1 MQVVETGKV
10 EGNFFFNHKEIV
22 PVRIFVSS
30 NNMSLCL
37 VEKLKKIKADIQN

>member
-10 EGNFFFNHKEIV
+10 EGNFFFKIKKV

-37 VEKLKKIKADIQN
+37 VEKLKKIKADNEN